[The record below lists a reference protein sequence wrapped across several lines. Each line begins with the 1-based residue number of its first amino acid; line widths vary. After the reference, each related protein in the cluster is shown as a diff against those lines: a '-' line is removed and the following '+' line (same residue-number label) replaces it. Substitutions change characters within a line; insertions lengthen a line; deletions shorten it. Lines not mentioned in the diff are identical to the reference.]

1 MKYKNTRFV
10 TIQNFRMFLA
20 SQNTILIFKV
30 TKFPWASLNV
40 YDHPYYYNTQI
51 KQCVLHVIPIR
62 PPKAPSSLTFIVTF
76 ANVCFHQPLSIGS
89 SPCHCSKPE
98 SISPASRHFAPF
110 TQSTTPPVCYKC
122 QVLLKSGEFIHCLNK
137 YFWSFGDFPANKRD
151 GTSA

>member
-51 KQCVLHVIPIR
+51 KQCALHVRPIR
-62 PPKAPSSLTFIVTF
+62 PLKAPSSLTFIVTL

-89 SPCHCSKPE
+89 SRVIAQNQNPSLQQADTLLH
-98 SISPASRHFAPF
+98 SPKAPL
-110 TQSTTPPVCYKC
+110 PRVCYKC

-137 YFWSFGDFPANKRD
+137 YFWSFGNFPANKRD